1 MYNNNI
7 QNSLTAIVFFLRFAF
22 LFFIASFQ
30 LLHITS
36 EKKNNKMD
44 HNYYKTLVENLDDCT
59 TCPVANLQ

>member
-7 QNSLTAIVFFLRFAF
+7 QNSLTATVFFPRFAF
-22 LFFIASFQ
+22 LFFIAGFQ

-36 EKKNNKMD
+36 EKKKLNGS
-44 HNYYKTLVENLDDCT
+44 YYKTLVENLDNCT